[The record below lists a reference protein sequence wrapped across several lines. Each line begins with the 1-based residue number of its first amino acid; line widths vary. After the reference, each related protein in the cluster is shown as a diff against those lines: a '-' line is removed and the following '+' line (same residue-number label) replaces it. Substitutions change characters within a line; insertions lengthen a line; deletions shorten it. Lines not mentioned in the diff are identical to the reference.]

1 MFSAVEA
8 AHHIPDYSQDHEQEH
23 ILQCVSST
31 TKGKFLDIGAFH
43 PTNLSNT
50 RALYELGWEGVMVEP
65 SPAPMLTLMKEYGTD
80 HRITLVQSIVVP
92 GHEGGCRPMVVT
104 DGPYSTS
111 DEKNFKKWQG
121 HAGYYANLMIPI
133 IPLQALLNF
142 GPFDFIDIDV
152 EGGSKDLF
160 IAMLDQSMF
169 KLPKCVCVEYDDHR
183 AEIEARAKASGYQHV
198 YTNATNIIFA
208 RNDSHND

>member
-8 AHHIPDYSQDHEQEH
+8 ARHIPDYSQDHEQGH
-23 ILQCVSST
+23 ILKCVSSI
-31 TKGKFLDIGAFH
+31 TKGRFLDIGAFH

-50 RALYELGWEGVMVEP
+50 RALYELGWSGVMVEP
-65 SPAPMLTLMKEYGTD
+65 SPAPMLTLMKEYGFDT
-80 HRITLVQSIVVP
+80 RVALLSSVVVP
-92 GHEGGCRPMVVT
+92 TNEGGLYPMAIT

-111 DEKNFKKWQG
+111 DVANFKKWNG
-121 HAGYYANLMIPI
+121 HAEFYAHLLVPVM
-133 IPLQALLNF
+133 PLAALLQL

-160 IAMLDQSMF
+160 IAMLDLDM

-183 AEIEARAKASGYQHV
+183 AEIEARAKASNYQHV

-208 RNDSHND
+208 RSNE